1 MYKVGFCTLGCKVNQ
16 YETEAMGELFEKSG
30 FIIADFNDIC
40 DIYVINTCTVTGT
53 GDKKSRQMIRRAKKL
68 NENAVICVVGCYSQ
82 VSPDDVKNIPG
93 VNIVL
98 GTKDRIK
105 IVDMVEEYLANN
117 QNVSAV
123 EDIMKMRSYEN
134 ISLENMSGKTRAFVK
149 IEDGCTEFCS
159 YCIIPYARGPVR
171 SRAIDDIVTEV
182 TSLSEKGFSE
192 IVLTGI
198 HLASY
203 GRDLKTVTLLD
214 AIKAVCDID
223 GIKRVRLG
231 SVEPRLLTEEFIS
244 EIAKLPKV
252 CDHFHISLQS
262 GCDETLMRMNRKYL
276 AVEYRNSVKL
286 LRKYYDNPSITTD
299 IIAGFPGETEEE
311 FNTTL
316 EFLKEIAFAE
326 AHIFPYSNRKGTK
339 ADTMPN
345 QVPKHIREERARLLI
360 TEAKK
365 CGADYLKAFIGKK
378 VNVLFER
385 EIDVGIYEGT
395 TSNYIK
401 VHVKSDTDIS
411 HTYVDCIITDTTSE
425 YALGK
430 VNI

>member
-16 YETEAMGELFEKSG
+16 YETEAMGELFEKRG
-30 FIIADFNDIC
+30 YVIADFNDIC

-53 GDKKSRQMIRRAKKL
+53 GDKKSRQMIRRAKKA
-68 NENAVICVVGCYSQ
+68 NENAIICVVGCYSQ

-105 IVDMVEEYLANN
+105 IVDMVEEFLKQHKDMY
-117 QNVSAV
+117 NVD
-123 EDIMKMRSYEN
+123 DIMKTRVYEN
-134 ISLENMSGKTRAFVK
+134 ISLENMSDKTRAFVK

-171 SRAIDDIVTEV
+171 SRKIDDIAREV
-182 TSLSEKGFSE
+182 TSLSENGFSE

-214 AIKAVCDID
+214 AIKAVCNID

-231 SVEPRLLTEEFIS
+231 SVEPRLLTEDFIK
-244 EIAKLPKV
+244 EISHLPKV

-262 GCDETLMRMNRKYL
+262 GCDDTLKRMNRKYT
-276 AVEYRNSVKL
+276 ADEYRNSVSL
-286 LRKYYDNPSITTD
+286 LRRYYDNPSITTD

-311 FNTTL
+311 FSTTL
-316 EFLKEIAFAE
+316 SFLKEISFAE

-339 ADTMPN
+339 ADAMPD

-360 TEAKK
+360 ESARICTEKYIK
-365 CGADYLKAFIGKK
+365 SFVGKK

-385 EIDVGIYEGT
+385 EIGGGVYEGT

-401 VHVKSDTDIS
+401 LHTKSDADIS
-411 HTYVDCIITDTTSE
+411 HTYADCVITDATDE
-425 YALGK
+425 YAFGE
-430 VNI
+430 II

>member
-1 MYKVGFCTLGCKVNQ
+1 M
-16 YETEAMGELFEKSG
+16 
-30 FIIADFNDIC
+30 
-40 DIYVINTCTVTGT
+40 
-53 GDKKSRQMIRRAKKL
+53 KSR
-68 NENAVICVVGCYSQ
+68 
-82 VSPDDVKNIPG
+82 
-93 VNIVL
+93 
-98 GTKDRIK
+98 T
-105 IVDMVEEYLANN
+105 
-117 QNVSAV
+117 
-123 EDIMKMRSYEN
+123 YEN

-182 TSLSEKGFSE
+182 TSLSQKGFSE

-203 GRDLKTVTLLD
+203 GRDLKTITLLD

-231 SVEPRLLTEEFIS
+231 SVEPRLLTEEFIK
-244 EIAKLPKV
+244 EIANLQKV

-262 GCDETLMRMNRKYL
+262 GCDETLKRMNRKYSCD
-276 AVEYRNSVKL
+276 EYRNSVKL
-286 LRKYYDNPSITTD
+286 LRRYYDNPSITTD

-339 ADTMPN
+339 ADVMPN
-345 QVPKHIREERARLLI
+345 QVPKHIREERARVLI
-360 TEAKK
+360 DEARK
-365 CGADYLKAFIGKK
+365 CGADYLKAFIGKR

-385 EIDVGIYEGT
+385 EIEGDIYEGT
-395 TSNYIK
+395 TSNYMK
-401 VHVKSDTDIS
+401 VHVKSDIDIS
-411 HTYVDCIITDTTSE
+411 HMYVDCIIIDTNDE
-425 YALGK
+425 YATGE
-430 VNI
+430 II

>member
-1 MYKVGFCTLGCKVNQ
+1 MYKVGFCTLGCKVTQ
-16 YETEAMGELFEKSG
+16 YETEAMCELFEKRG
-30 FIIADFNDIC
+30 YAIADFNDIC
-40 DIYVINTCTVTGT
+40 DIYVINTCTVTST
-53 GDKKSRQMIRRAKKL
+53 GDKKSRQMIRRAKKS
-68 NENAVICVVGCYSQ
+68 NDNAIICVVGCYSQ

-105 IVDMVEEYLANN
+105 IVDMVEEFMKNN
-117 QNVSAV
+117 SDIYDVD
-123 EDIMKMRSYEN
+123 DIMKMRLYEN
-134 ISLENMSGKTRAFVK
+134 ISLENMSDKTRAFVK

-171 SRAIDDIVTEV
+171 SRAIDDIATEV
-182 TSLSEKGFSE
+182 TSLSENGFSE

-231 SVEPRLLTEEFIS
+231 SVEPRLLTEDFIK

-262 GCDETLMRMNRKYL
+262 GCDETLKRMNRKYT
-276 AVEYRNSVKL
+276 ADEYKNSVNL
-286 LRKYYDNPSITTD
+286 LRKYYENPSITTD

-316 EFLKEIAFAE
+316 EFLKEISFAE

-339 ADTMPN
+339 ADAMPD
-345 QVPKHIREERARLLI
+345 QVPKHIREERARVLI
-360 TEAKK
+360 ENAKECTK
-365 CGADYLKAFIGKK
+365 SYLKSFVGKK

-385 EIDVGIYEGT
+385 EIKNGVFEGT

-401 VHVKSDTDIS
+401 VHAKSDADIS
-411 HTYVDCIITDTTSE
+411 HTYVECNITDANDE
-425 YALGK
+425 YAVGEI
-430 VNI
+430 V

>member
-16 YETEAMGELFEKSG
+16 YETEAMGELFEKKG
-30 FIIADFNDIC
+30 FAIADFNDIC

-68 NENAVICVVGCYSQ
+68 NENAIICVVGCYSQ

-105 IVDMVEEYLANN
+105 IVDMVEEYLKNN
-117 QNVSAV
+117 ENVSKV
-123 EDIMKMRSYEN
+123 YDIMKSRTYEN

-182 TSLSEKGFSE
+182 TSLSQKGFSE

-214 AIKAVCDID
+214 AIKAVCGID

-231 SVEPRLLTEEFIS
+231 SVEPRLLTEEFIK
-244 EIAKLPKV
+244 EIANLPKV

-262 GCDETLMRMNRKYL
+262 GCDETLKRMNRKYSCD
-276 AVEYRNSVKL
+276 EYRNSVKI
-286 LRKYYDNPSITTD
+286 LRRYYDNPSITTD

-339 ADTMPN
+339 ADVMPN
-345 QVPKHIREERARLLI
+345 QVPKHIREERARVLI
-360 TEAKK
+360 DEARK
-365 CGADYLKAFIGKK
+365 CGADYLKAFIGKR

-385 EIDVGIYEGT
+385 EIEGDIYEGT
-395 TSNYIK
+395 TSNYMK
-401 VHVKSDTDIS
+401 VHVKSDADIS
-411 HTYVDCIITDTTSE
+411 HTYVDCVITGANDE
-425 YALGK
+425 FAIGE
-430 VNI
+430 I